1 MSKLTAKGRCFYT
14 ELKNSKTEQN
24 LMTAFSGE
32 SLARNKYT
40 FFAAKARADGF
51 EQIANLFLE
60 TADDERAH
68 AEIWFNY
75 LGAAGKTDDNLTSAA
90 AGEHYEWAEMYDA
103 FAKAAREEGFDDIAV
118 KFELVGKIES
128 EHEKRFNKLLK
139 NVKDN
144 EVFRSGTAAM
154 WVCGNCGHIHI
165 GEAAPE
171 NCPVCGKPRAYFAIK
186 AENY

>member
-1 MSKLTAKGRCFYT
+1 
-14 ELKNSKTEQN
+14 
-24 LMTAFSGE
+24 MTAFSGE

-75 LGAAGKTDDNLTSAA
+75 LGAAGKTEDNLTSAA

-103 FAKAAREEGFDDIAV
+103 FAKTAREEGFDDIAV
-118 KFELVGKIES
+118 KFELVAKS
-128 EHEKRFNKLLK
+128 KASTKSALTSCLK
-139 NVKDN
+139 
-144 EVFRSGTAAM
+144 M
-154 WVCGNCGHIHI
+154 
-165 GEAAPE
+165 
-171 NCPVCGKPRAYFAIK
+171 
-186 AENY
+186 